1 MPAASDGPDT
11 GAGGP
16 PRARA
21 LAEQAMRAQAAGRD
35 AEADQLFELAQQLDP
50 DAVAAVLA
58 EHDAALVP
66 DARDRPTADQD
77 AADLSRD
84 AGQVGDAASYPGSTG
99 LGSTGPNGSRDE
111 P

>member
-1 MPAASDGPDT
+1 MSAISDGSGA

-35 AEADQLFELAQQLDP
+35 AEADQLFAQAQQIDP

-58 EHDAALVP
+58 EHDAALAP

-99 LGSTGPNGSRDE
+99 PSGGRDE